1 MIFTDPY
8 LFLGGDEVG
17 PSCFAQDPAMASW
30 MKEHNMNGSQL
41 LHYFFQQFGKQ
52 VAPLLPNKSF
62 VIWEADPI
70 PVAIAS
76 LPPRSIVDPFQSP
89 ATADAFVEAGL
100 PVILSSAG
108 LHWCLPPANKCLH
121 LYNCAVCIY

>member
-1 MIFTDPY
+1 
-8 LFLGGDEVG
+8 
-17 PSCFAQDPAMASW
+17 
-30 MKEHNMNGSQL
+30 MNGSQL

-100 PVILSSAG
+100 PVILSSAD
-108 LHWCLPPANKCLH
+108 LHWCLPPTNKCLH